1 MQLQPMSFRFM
12 FIFVKNSERNK
23 CLRIIFHGFF
33 SELVFYLSNNF
44 AIYDNVFLKFTCS
57 ERLLVLVSWWLL
69 NNFAIYDN
77 VFLKFTC
84 SERLL
89 VLVSWWCNK
98 ARLNT
103 Q

>member
-12 FIFVKNSERNK
+12 FIFVKTSERNK

-33 SELVFYLSNNF
+33 PELVFYLS
-44 AIYDNVFLKFTCS
+44 
-57 ERLLVLVSWWLL
+57 